1 MRVNFEKIINQNV
14 TITVTV
20 TLGLPKVGVLKPY
33 LPVSSLYELIAY
45 NSNPPIAKRTFTR
58 LYSDFVK
65 DSENIKFV
73 IDEQLS
79 FGRGG
84 HKKVVLNTQGLA
96 KFANEHSRKFQFCV
110 ASVENFIKACL
121 LEFER
126 IETHET
132 SSQQL
137 FNRIAPVQNQ
147 LPIDFLYQELLSGN
161 IYDTEASEFSEL
173 QKVLNS
179 TNTFY
184 IMELADNYFRAGK
197 SRTYFR
203 TRLKK
208 HTVYKSTKFIGFYG
222 IYLFKESSLLDC
234 ATLESDFFLKAP
246 QILGIDKLQIERC
259 SSTNDFSFLVDNKE
273 QIRKMLELC
282 FVNTRIQYNG
292 LVDPVINPNVL
303 ATINKKC

>member
-1 MRVNFEKIINQNV
+1 MKINFEKVINQNATTTV
-14 TITVTV
+14 TTTVTV
-20 TLGLPKVGVLKPY
+20 TLGLTKVGVLKLY
-33 LPVSSLYELIAY
+33 LPVSSLYELVAY
-45 NSNPPIAKRTFTR
+45 NSNPSVSRTTFTR
-58 LYSDFVK
+58 LYNDFIK
-65 DSENIKFV
+65 DSENKKFV

-79 FGRGG
+79 FGKGG
-84 HKKVVLNTQGLA
+84 HKKVVLNAEGLA
-96 KFANEHSRKFQFCV
+96 KFANEHTRKFQFSVANMENLKEACV
-110 ASVENFIKACL
+110 S
-121 LEFER
+121 EFER
-126 IETHET
+126 IG
-132 SSQQL
+132 
-137 FNRIAPVQNQ
+137 IVPVQNQ
-147 LPIDFLYQELLSGN
+147 LSIDFLYQELLSGN
-161 IYDTEASEFSEL
+161 ICDTEASEFFEL

-234 ATLESDFFLKAP
+234 ATLEGDFFLKAP

-282 FVNTRIQYNG
+282 FVNPRIQYNG